1 MYMKRYV
8 RYILAT
14 SEFDIVDSTLFTNT
28 PFIPDTDVPYYNEF
42 LNSKELDYK
51 QRAKNRTG
59 KIVLM
64 SPTEYFY
71 ECSQHG
77 FPNGSVDVK
86 HVIRG
91 RRADKESIQWLE
103 NHMKQGGKF
112 YLPYIDYAVHSQ
124 EGLHRM
130 MVAGDLYGWDTK
142 FPVLVVSVYDED
154 IERENQLFRDY
165 LDFRDR
171 DFKEICQEAE
181 NELSDWYGPVP
192 DNFETLLHN
201 KVIEIAKEHDA
212 DIDVT
217 VKTSEVE
224 GHPRVD
230 IFIDRYFD
238 YDSSD
243 RYEGSTLWL
252 ENMYDV
258 NGDRQKSPITTD
270 DNFDDILRQAEDQ
283 GIDLD
288 DYDSIMKLLLK
299 D

>member
-1 MYMKRYV
+1 MKRYV

-28 PFIPDTDVPYYNEF
+28 PFVPDTDVPYYNEF

-64 SPTEYFY
+64 SPTEYFN

-77 FPNGSVDVK
+77 FSNGPVDVN
-86 HVIRG
+86 HVIQG

-112 YLPYIDYAVHSQ
+112 YLPYIDYAAHSQ

-142 FPVLVVSVYDED
+142 FPVLVVTVYDED
-154 IERENQLFRDY
+154 VERENQLFQDY
-165 LDFRDR
+165 LDFRDH
-171 DFKEICQEAE
+171 DFREICQEAE

-224 GHPRVD
+224 DHHRVD

-258 NGDRQKSPITTD
+258 KGERSSRTYS
-270 DNFDDILRQAEDQ
+270 QA
-283 GIDLD
+283 DLSD
-288 DYDSIMKLLLK
+288 ADYEAAAAAGVDFSDYDSIVNYLLSN
-299 D
+299 